1 MSDGNGATMSEP
13 ARIVIEYDPRDGRFS
28 ISCNVKDEIL
38 TTGMIAKAND
48 ILKQNYRID
57 DMNELKKKM
66 AGEIIAAPV
75 GLKVQ

>member
-13 ARIVIEYDPRDGRFS
+13 ARIVIEYNTKDGRFS
-28 ISCNVKDEIL
+28 MSCNVKDEVL

-48 ILKQNYRID
+48 VLKQNYRVD
-57 DMNELKKKM
+57 DMQELKKKM
-66 AGEIIAAPV
+66 NSEIIAVP